1 MSAPALT
8 SGSEGAGGGS
18 TVSGGMSLGSAG
30 VMAGGSLLSGYLQ
43 ALAQEEAERKKRELE
58 AYQTQMQA
66 VGETGKQQES
76 IMANL
81 MNQYRATLLGG

>member
-1 MSAPALT
+1 M
-8 SGSEGAGGGS
+8 
-18 TVSGGMSLGSAG
+18 SGGMSLGSAG